1 MKFSA
6 LAFAAISLAVV
17 TPNAACMGQP
27 ISLGIDPPASHQ
39 AGLSILGAS
48 NVRIDPPAPPG
59 SARPAMPIPQAVAAS
74 TVSPTDDEAPART
87 KPRARGMWAGSPGRF
102 FAGAFVALAGH
113 EGSHYIANAAVGSDP
128 YLKSVHYGP
137 IPFFT
142 IEPNHLLNNHDH
154 YITASAGFSGQQM
167 INEWLLTTHP
177 YLRTE
182 DEPFLKGMA
191 AFSFWLTVGYAAT
204 AFAESGPV
212 QRDTKG
218 MADSLGWNER
228 WVGAMI
234 LVPTA
239 LDTYRYKHPDAKWAR
254 DASRVSKLA
263 MILLAATVHD

>member
-6 LAFAAISLAVV
+6 LAFAVVCLAVV
-17 TPNAACMGQP
+17 TSNAARTAQP
-27 ISLGIDPPASHQ
+27 
-39 AGLSILGAS
+39 SILGAS
-48 NVRIDPPAPPG
+48 SVRIDPPAPPG
-59 SARPAMPIPQAVAAS
+59 SAMPAMPISQVIAAAS
-74 TVSPTDDEAPART
+74 TDHEAPSGI
-87 KPRARGMWAGSPGRF
+87 KPKAQGMWAGSPGKF
-102 FAGAFVALAGH
+102 FAGAFAALAGH

-128 YLKSVHYGP
+128 YLQSVHYGP

-154 YITASAGFSGQQM
+154 YITASAGFNGQHI

-177 YLRTE
+177 NLRTE
-182 DEPFLKGMA
+182 DEPFLKGLA
-191 AFSFWLTVGYAAT
+191 TFNFWLTVGYAAT
-204 AFAESGPV
+204 AFAESGPA